1 MSQQHIRRQVRSYQP
16 PDFGSMADQPIA
28 EFKSNP
34 TIGAKGGGGR
44 TGMMLWFAG
53 MVILFVSALLGP
65 LIYLGLLIAVGAS
78 LFGCILIFTGVP
90 DFYRQGDCPHCGT
103 TVKIIAEP
111 GRAMTCPGCK
121 HRLLLRDERLHDVM
135 G

>member
-1 MSQQHIRRQVRSYQP
+1 MSQQHIRRPVRGYQP
-16 PDFGSMADQPIA
+16 RGFGQMAHQSIV
-28 EFKSNP
+28 EFNSSP
-34 TIGAKGGGGR
+34 TTAAKGGGGR

-53 MVILFVSALLGP
+53 IVILCVSALLGP

-78 LFGCILIFTGVP
+78 LFACVLFFVGVP
-90 DFYRQGDCPHCGT
+90 NFYRQGDCPHCGT

-121 HRLLLRDERLHDVM
+121 HRLLLKEDRLHDVTA
-135 G
+135 